1 MVNDKDKYVEKR
13 RILLQSLADIAKQR
27 NITHDAIAERT
38 GFIRNNVSRMF
49 AGKYP
54 PSLDNFLMLCDAAGV
69 SIKLDLKQIC
79 DHDFKPIEGDEQ
91 FKECRYCKEPYE

>member
-13 RILLQSLADIAKQR
+13 RVLLQRLADIAKEK
-27 NITHDAIAERT
+27 NITHDMISERT

-54 PSLDNFLMLCDAAGV
+54 PSLDNFLMLCDAV
-69 SIKLDLKQIC
+69 EVKISEL
-79 DHDFKPIEGDEQ
+79 EN
-91 FKECRYCKEPYE
+91 